1 MSKDRSNVL
10 TVISSIAIIILTIST
25 ARAQINAVY
34 TDTPVRIDGSLHDAA
49 WENAEVV
56 TGFTQQ
62 ELTEGAPATE
72 RTEVRILFDD
82 ENLYVGVMCFDSQPE
97 RIVHKVMERDGGL
110 GSDDRFNLVI
120 DTYNDQRGGY
130 YFGTNPNGMM
140 YDGTLS
146 AVGNDKLNDN
156 WDGIWDTR
164 ARITDRG
171 WSCEM
176 VIPFKTLR
184 FPVGDMQVWGINFK
198 RAIMRNNEE
207 ALWRSWRRNEG
218 IREIGTIG
226 TITIDRTLKSSR
238 QLDIKPYVL
247 GGVENVRGEASD
259 DTFNYGLDVKYG
271 ISTNT
276 TLDLTTK
283 TDFAQIESDKEIINL
298 TRFNV
303 SFPEKRDFFL
313 EGSDTFDFTQ
323 GRMRMFYSRR
333 VGLSDDGGEI
343 PIAAGAKLTQKTA
356 GYRLGFLSVQ
366 TEETGD
372 TRAANHSVFRVKKDI
387 LGQSYVGMIL
397 TNLAEDGG
405 HDNQVVAADIGYK
418 TTILGGQVLEIQSYL
433 AGSITD
439 GDTKDNL
446 AGRLY
451 INMPNDTFSSR
462 FLYHARE
469 AGFNPESGFADR
481 LDVQQYMAD
490 YYWTPRVSIPGMPF
504 IKKMA
509 FCPFALN
516 AYYDMSHNLMSREVS
531 FQVFGIEST
540 SEDEFEIDVEH
551 VTENHDVEFDL
562 FEDIVIPV
570 GDYDW
575 WRTQI
580 MLETSARRMLSTE
593 AEIVF
598 SDYYG
603 GKRQMYEAECTFKHN
618 RFYSLSAEVTYN
630 DIEVMNR
637 SFDTKEFGGRLTLDL
652 STRLFS
658 STFVQWNNETDE
670 IIANFRLHY
679 IPKVGSDIY
688 LVYNHIL
695 DEQYDIHGNKDDF
708 RTSQQAGMVKVN
720 YTYRY

>member
-1 MSKDRSNVL
+1 MSIDRSNVL
-10 TVISSIAIIILTIST
+10 TVISSIAIAILTISS
-25 ARAQINAVY
+25 AHAQIHAVY
-34 TDTPVRIDGSLHDAA
+34 TGTPVRIDGSLHDAA
-49 WENAEVV
+49 WENAQVI

-97 RIVHKVMERDGGL
+97 RIVHKVMERDGSL
-110 GSDDRFNLVI
+110 GSDDRFNIVI

-146 AVGNDKLNDN
+146 AVGNDKLNEH

-164 ARITDRG
+164 ARITDTG

-207 ALWRSWRRNEG
+207 VLWRSWRRNEG
-218 IREIGTIG
+218 IREIGNIG
-226 TITIDRTLKSSR
+226 TITIDRALKSSR
-238 QLDIKPYVL
+238 HLDIKPYVL
-247 GGVENVRGEASD
+247 GGVENVRGEKSD

-343 PIAAGAKLTQKTA
+343 PIVAGAKLTQKTA

-372 TRAANHSVFRVKKDI
+372 MRAANHSVFRVKKDI
-387 LGQSYVGMIL
+387 LGQSYVGMIV
-397 TNLAEDGG
+397 TNFAEDGG

-418 TTILGGQVLEIQSYL
+418 RTILGGQILEIQSYL

-540 SEDEFEIDVEH
+540 SEDELEIDVER
-551 VTENHDVEFDL
+551 VTENHDVDFGL

-593 AEIVF
+593 AEIIF

-603 GKRQMYEAECTFKHN
+603 GKRRMYEAECTFKHN

-708 RTSQQAGMVKVN
+708 RTSQQAGMLKVN